1 MFVYR
6 HFHKWGFGIGLL
18 PFLLVVLPLMLLWAV
33 AKAALLAIGEV
44 AIVSWRV
51 IAWAWRRA
59 HTPAS
64 APDDPP
70 ARE

>member
-6 HFHKWGFGIGLL
+6 HFHKWGIGVGL
-18 PFLLVVLPLMLLWAV
+18 PTFLFLVLPLMLAWAV
-33 AKAALLAIGEV
+33 IKAVLLAIGEV

-59 HTPAS
+59 HTP
-64 APDDPP
+64 PDDPNAPP
-70 ARE
+70 AE